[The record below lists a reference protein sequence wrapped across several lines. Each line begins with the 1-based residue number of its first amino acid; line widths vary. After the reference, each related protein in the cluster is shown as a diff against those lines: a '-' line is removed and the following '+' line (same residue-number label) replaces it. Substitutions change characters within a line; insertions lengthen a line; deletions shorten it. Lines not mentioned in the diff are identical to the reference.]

1 MSNILCIRD
10 TRTILNGNMFS
21 WKNNYYQ
28 ILDQDNSI
36 KSIYKG
42 TEIQVFENALTKKV
56 KVKYYNIFYKTK
68 KIEGHRQDPV
78 KREQMRIDNQKQ
90 LEQVLK
96 ERDERLKA
104 RANKV
109 SS

>member
-1 MSNILCIRD
+1 M
-10 TRTILNGNMFS
+10 LNGCVFS
-21 WKNNYYQ
+21 WGNNYYKV
-28 ILDQDNSI
+28 LDKDGSI
-36 KSIYKG
+36 KQIFKG
-42 TEIQVFENALTKKV
+42 TKIKVYENVLTKIV
-56 KVKYYNIFYKTK
+56 RVKYYDIFYETIQ
-68 KIEGHRQDPV
+68 IEGHRKDSE
-78 KREQMRIDNQKQ
+78 KREQVRIDNQKQ

>member
-1 MSNILCIRD
+1 MNSCN
-10 TRTILNGNMFS
+10 
-21 WKNNYYQ
+21 NNYYQ
-28 ILDQDNSI
+28 IIDKDGKVKQI
-36 KSIYKG
+36 FKG
-42 TEIQVFENALTKKV
+42 TKVDVYENVLTKKV
-56 KVKYYNIFYKTK
+56 KVKYYNVFYETK
-68 KIEGHRQDPV
+68 LVEGHYQDPN
-78 KREQMRIDNQKQ
+78 KKQKLKIMNQKQ